1 MTNGLYLLIG
11 FLAGG
16 VLCFIIGWLLGSRRR
31 PVAPADNRLEQ
42 ELRQQ
47 ISQRET
53 ELGNLRAQLAD
64 ATTARATA
72 EAKQAAAEKLNAEH
86 HVVHE
91 KSLAEAKELQAKA
104 LSDLR
109 AQVSLKDAEL
119 AQLRLQLARS
129 GEQRAELDAQ
139 LKSTAER
146 LTAERRQIEEL
157 QQKFQKDFEAI
168 SNKLFLASSSE
179 FNRQSFE
186 SLGKILDPLKNE
198 LKEFKAKLENSQIET
213 AKNTVLLKEQVARIG
228 LEAANLSKALK
239 GDVKAL
245 GNWGENMLDQILEKS
260 GLQEGFHYTRQHS
273 AKGDE
278 GDQRYLDVIIHLPEN
293 KHLVIDS
300 KVSLKCYE
308 EQVNSVDE
316 LLRLK
321 HLEAHIACIRNHFK
335 SLGAKR
341 YHETHG
347 INTPDFVLMYIPIEP
362 AFFAAVAHDPG
373 LFSEALDKNVVLTTN
388 STLLATLRTVASVW
402 KLADQ
407 QKNAIEIARRGG
419 QLHDKFV
426 GFIDD
431 MLEIGGALKKGQ
443 ETWDDAMNKLS
454 KGPGNLVRQ
463 AQQLKDLGV
472 KASKS
477 LPPQLVANAGGEISL
492 GADSARLNEGGASD
506 SQTPNG
512 ES

>member
-1 MTNGLYLLIG
+1 MTNLLIS

-31 PVAPADNRLEQ
+31 PVATADNRLEQ

-47 ISQRET
+47 LSQRETDLTNLRAQLAEATTACAAADAKHASAEKLLAAQREMHEKTLAETRELQAKTLADVRAHVSQRET
-53 ELGNLRAQLAD
+53 ELSQLRSQLA
-64 ATTARATA
+64 
-72 EAKQAAAEKLNAEH
+72 
-86 HVVHE
+86 
-91 KSLAEAKELQAKA
+91 KS
-104 LSDLR
+104 S
-109 AQVSLKDAEL
+109 
-119 AQLRLQLARS
+119 
-129 GEQRAELDAQ
+129 EQRAELDAQ
-139 LKSTAER
+139 LKSTTER

-168 SNKLFLASSSE
+168 SNKLLLASSSE
-179 FNRQSFE
+179 FNKQSFE
-186 SLGKILDPLKNE
+186 SLGKVLEPLKNE

-213 AKNTVLLKEQVARIG
+213 AKNTVLLKEQVSRIG

-260 GLQEGFHYTRQHS
+260 GLQEGFQYTRQHS

-278 GDQRYLDVIIHLPEN
+278 GDQRYLDVIIHLPEK

-308 EQVNSVDE
+308 ETVNSVDDV
-316 LLRLK
+316 LRLK
-321 HLEAHIACIRNHFK
+321 HLEAHIACIRNHFR

-347 INTPDFVLMYIPIEP
+347 INAPDFVLMYIPIEP

-373 LFSEALDKNVVLTTN
+373 LFSEALEKNVVLTTN

-407 QKNAIEIARRGG
+407 QKNAIEIAKRGG

-431 MLEIGGALKKGQ
+431 MLQIGGALKKGQ
-443 ETWDDAMNKLS
+443 ETWDDAMSKLS

-463 AQQLKDLGV
+463 AQQLKELGV
-472 KASKS
+472 KASKN
-477 LPPQLVANAGGEISL
+477 LPPQLVANTEGEISL
-492 GADSARLNEGGASD
+492 EAERARLNEGESSD
-506 SQTPNG
+506 PQKPNG
-512 ES
+512 EG